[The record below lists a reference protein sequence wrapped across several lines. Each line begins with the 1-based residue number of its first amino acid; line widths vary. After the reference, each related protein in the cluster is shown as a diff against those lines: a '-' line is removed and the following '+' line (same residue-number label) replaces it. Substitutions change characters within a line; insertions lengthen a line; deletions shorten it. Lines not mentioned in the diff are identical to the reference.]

1 MMETV
6 EICGVKARVARTFRE
21 RAKGLIGTKSL
32 PEGEGMLILRC
43 NAVHTFFMS
52 FPIDVTFLDRRDRV
66 VKVVRGVKPWRPLV
80 WGGWRAVKALET
92 QSRPGTPAR
101 SAAEEAGR

>member
-32 PEGEGMLILRC
+32 PDGEGMLILHC

-52 FPIDVTFLDRRDRV
+52 FPIDVTFLDRHDRV
-66 VKVVRGVKPWRPLV
+66 VKTVRGVKPWRPLV
-80 WGGWRAVKALET
+80 WGGWRASKALET
-92 QSRPGTPAR
+92 MSRPENPRRTEGGGA
-101 SAAEEAGR
+101 

>member
-6 EICGVKARVARTFRE
+6 EICGVKARVARSFRE

-32 PEGEGMLILRC
+32 PDGEGMLILHC

-52 FPIDVTFLDRRDRV
+52 FPIDVTFLDRHDRV
-66 VKVVRGVKPWRPLV
+66 VKTVCGVKPWRPLV
-80 WGGWRAVKALET
+80 WGGWRASKALET
-92 QSRPGTPAR
+92 MSRPENPRRTEGGGA
-101 SAAEEAGR
+101 